1 MGFELRAR
9 TEAGQAVAS
18 AAAALIPTLRERA
31 EDADRSSAVCAE
43 NFQDLQTHKLAAA
56 FVPKTLGGFGL
67 ESVHDWL
74 VLINTLA
81 RGDASTAIAI
91 NMHLGF
97 SRGLALAYAA
107 SALKGPVSDSIS
119 APLKAI
125 ANGQMLVCATA
136 TERGTDNLHPLTTA
150 TQNAKGWSIEGHK
163 QFVTLSPIATHLA
176 MNLRVSDEDG
186 DHLASTLL
194 PIDAPGINPQDDW
207 DALGMRGSGSQS
219 IKFEQV
225 AVAPHGVRKIGPWGQ
240 WSTGLLVSRTLGNLA
255 LVAAFLGI
263 AEHAYEIA
271 LQTLQKQKRLGELV
285 ADSPGVQ
292 QMFGEMH
299 IQLAQCQSILST
311 TGARTDEWLEQH
323 AREAAPI
330 ESAHRLLQDY
340 QAAKWTVNRGAI
352 DIVNRAMDLV
362 GGGGFMNSNPLT
374 RLYRDVRAGPFM
386 QPLGATEI
394 RGYVGQ
400 VALGRY
406 PDH

>member
-1 MGFELRAR
+1 MGFELQAQ
-9 TEAGQAVAS
+9 TAAGQAVV
-18 AAAALIPTLRERA
+18 AAAEDLVPLLRNRA
-31 EDADRSSAVCAE
+31 ETADREGSVCTD
-43 NFQDLQTHKLAAA
+43 NFKDLQDHKIAAA
-56 FVPKTLGGFGL
+56 FVPRSLGGFGL

-97 SRGLALAYAA
+97 SRGLAIAHAA
-107 SALKGPVSDSIS
+107 AERKGSVSETITR
-119 APLKAI
+119 PLQAI
-125 ANGQMLVCATA
+125 VAGKMLVCATA
-136 TERGTDNLHPLTTA
+136 TERGTDNLHPLTEA
-150 TQNAKGWSIEGHK
+150 TPRDGGWSINGHK

-176 MNLRVSDEDG
+176 MNLRLIDEQG

-194 PIDAPGINPQDDW
+194 PIDAPGLLPQDDW

-219 IKFEQV
+219 VKFEEVDV
-225 AVAPHGVRKIGPWGQ
+225 AQNAVRKIGPWGR
-240 WSTGLLVSRTLGNLA
+240 WSSGLLVSRTVGNLA

-263 AEHAYEIA
+263 AEHAYELA
-271 LQTLQKQKRLGELV
+271 HQSVLKQKRLGEAV

-299 IQLAQCQSILST
+299 ITLAQCQSILQV
-311 TGARTDEWLEQH
+311 TGARTDKWLIANAEH
-323 AREAAPI
+323 AEPI
-330 ESAHRLLQDY
+330 ESAHGLLQDY

-352 DIVNRAMDLV
+352 DIVNRAMDLS
-362 GGGGFMNSNPLT
+362 GGGGFMSHNPLT

-386 QPLGATEI
+386 QPLGATEL

-400 VALGRY
+400 VALERY
-406 PDH
+406 PDN